1 MLSSPQSTGSSR
13 TDQTPDRIPLL
24 RWAGI
29 AYALLA
35 AAALAWNGWAGRP
48 WAYLDQAS
56 AGAGVR
62 WGRDLGLG
70 VACAAAVIAVSQ
82 VLTTGT
88 RWGAALAR
96 ELALALGP
104 LTLVECAALA
114 ALSGFAEEAFFR
126 GALQPR
132 LGWLAAS
139 VLFGLAHWAPRRTLW
154 PWTGFAL
161 LAGGMLGA
169 LFEATGNLAAPITAH
184 VVINAVNLRLLTR
197 DSGTAD
203 GGSRASDPT

>member
-1 MLSSPQSTGSSR
+1 V
-13 TDQTPDRIPLL
+13 PLL

-29 AYALLA
+29 GYSLLA
-35 AAALAWNGWAGRP
+35 AAALAWNGWGGRP
-48 WAYLDQAS
+48 WAYLDPA
-56 AGAGVR
+56 AAAAGVR

-70 VACAAAVIAVSQ
+70 LACAVAVIAVSHA
-82 VLTTGT
+82 VTTRT

-104 LTLVECAALA
+104 LTLAECAALA

-139 VLFGLAHWAPRRTLW
+139 VVFGLAHWAPRRTLW

-161 LAGGMLGA
+161 LAGGVLGA
-169 LFEATGNLAAPITAH
+169 MFELTGNLVAPVTAH
-184 VVINAVNLRLLTR
+184 AVINAVNLRLLTR
-197 DSGTAD
+197 D
-203 GGSRASDPT
+203 R